1 MDDLLYGTRNGRGD
15 WSPSRH
21 AELAP
26 LFVLP
31 PRPRAFLRWLPH
43 YFLPWN
49 ILFALSAVAWWAWI
63 VPPVET
69 MRTLSWGWPLWLFAV
84 NAIAVFLFYG
94 AFELHL
100 YGLKRQGRRFK
111 YHAKF
116 PSEQKSKAFWF
127 QSQNLDNILRT
138 FLSGV
143 TIWTAVEVLVL
154 WAFANGW
161 ATWLTFAEH
170 PVYLVALALAV
181 PVIHEFHFYCIH
193 RLIHVPVLYRW
204 VHSVHHRS
212 VNASPWS
219 SLSMHPVEH
228 LLYFATAFW
237 HLILPSNPLL
247 ALYQLHFAGFGAIPG
262 HVGFDRIE
270 LGGNKLVDSH
280 AYEHHLHHK
289 YFEVNYGSA
298 LIPLDHWFGTWH
310 DGSPEGEA
318 RMRARQRRR
327 ARSSV
332 APPGVAAP

>member
-63 VPPVET
+63 VPPVES
-69 MRTLSWGWPLWLFAV
+69 MRTLSWGWTLWLFAV
-84 NAIAVFLFYG
+84 NAVAVFLFYG

-237 HLILPSNPLL
+237 HLILPSNPVI

-270 LGGNKLVDSH
+270 VGSNGLVDSH

-310 DGSPEGEA
+310 DGSPAGEA
-318 RMRARQRRR
+318 RMRERQRRR

-332 APPGVAAP
+332 APP

>member
-1 MDDLLYGTRNGRGD
+1 MDDLLYGTRNQRGD

-21 AELAP
+21 AALAP

-49 ILFALSAVAWWAWI
+49 LLFALSAVAWWTWI

-237 HLILPSNPLL
+237 HLILPSNPLI

-270 LGGNKLVDSH
+270 VGSNGLVDSH
-280 AYEHHLHHK
+280 AYEHHLQHK

-310 DGSPEGEA
+310 DGSPAGEA
-318 RMRARQRRR
+318 RMRERQRRR

-332 APPGVAAP
+332 APP